1 VAETLYRKYRPSTFG
16 DVVGQEHVMRTLL
29 AQVASGTTAHAY
41 LFTGPRGVGKTT
53 TARVLAKAVNCL
65 KSKDGE
71 PCNAC
76 EACTEI
82 IAGSALDILEI
93 DAATH
98 TGVDNIRETVIEAVR
113 FAPNRLK
120 KKVYVI
126 DEVHMLSTGSFNA
139 LLKTLEEPPSH
150 ALFILATTEI
160 HKVPP
165 TVISRCQRFDFRR
178 IPLAELVS
186 RLKDLAKREGVK
198 VDDEVIEHV
207 ARLADGGLRD
217 AESMLGQLFAV
228 ADGKVTAE
236 DAALVLPS
244 SNAAQVAAF
253 VAALADKDAARAV
266 RLVGEFAEQGT
277 DLPHFTDE
285 TIETLRLSLHASLA
299 GQPAAF
305 PTERAVRLID
315 GLLTARR
322 HMKTDKIPQLPLELF
337 AVEACTEN
345 FPKPGADSG
354 RAGDVGTEARSDAR
368 RSQMGR
374 VTGGGGPPDGGPQ
387 RSEDTTDGGGAGQDP
402 SHLRESSTQPPV
414 AVEAVAL
421 GDLPV
426 LSLDEV
432 KGKWPEVF
440 AMVKEA
446 NASLPLVIQTGEIS
460 SVNGGRIEVK
470 FAYALHADT
479 VNSERSRRLLDP
491 VLERVYGKRVH
502 IHGTYAQQE
511 ADDTVA
517 TILEEF
523 GGSSV

>member
-16 DVVGQEHVMRTLL
+16 DVVGQEPLMRTLK

-65 KSKDGE
+65 KPKDGE

-76 EACTEI
+76 DACVEI
-82 IAGSALDILEI
+82 SSGSALDVLEI

-139 LLKTLEEPPSH
+139 LLKTLEEPPVH

-160 HKVPP
+160 HKVPA
-165 TVISRCQRFDFRR
+165 TIVSRCQRFDFRR
-178 IPLAELVS
+178 IPMPELVS

-198 VDDEVIEHV
+198 VEESVLTEV

-228 ADGKVTAE
+228 AGDEVTAE

-253 VAALADKDAARAV
+253 VDAIAAEDAPLAIK
-266 RLVGEFAEQGT
+266 LVNEYAEQGT
-277 DLPHFTDE
+277 DLPHLAEDA
-285 TIETLRLSLHASLA
+285 IEALRLRLHASLA
-299 GQPAAF
+299 GEEKQLS
-305 PTERAVRLID
+305 TERVARLIE
-315 GLLTARR
+315 GLLAARR
-322 HMKTDKIPQLPLELF
+322 SMKTDKIPQLPLELF
-337 AVEACTEN
+337 AVEACAGN
-345 FPKPGADSG
+345 FKKPGVESSRPGGMGA
-354 RAGDVGTEARSDAR
+354 EA
-368 RSQMGR
+368 
-374 VTGGGGPPDGGPQ
+374 GGPRRPERSPSELSG
-387 RSEDTTDGGGAGQDP
+387 RSEDDGAGRSRGPMP
-402 SHLRESSTQPPV
+402 SAMSSAPTAPPV

-432 KGKWPEVF
+432 KAKWPEVF
-440 AMVKEA
+440 SMVKEA
-446 NASLPLVIQTGEIS
+446 NASLPLVIQTGE
-460 SVNGGRIEVK
+460 VAGVKGGRIEMK

-491 VLERVYGKRVH
+491 VLERVYGRRVH
-502 IHGTYAQQE
+502 IHGTYALPE
-511 ADDTVA
+511 TADDTVA
-517 TILEEF
+517 TLLENF
-523 GGSSV
+523 GGNAA